1 MTSFLRCHNF
11 IIIIIVVFDFVVDF
25 VSELYIKVGCM
36 FLGFNL
42 QILHSNPTHIVYI
55 NYSELELVI
64 IRYSQPNPAYRT
76 IEH

>member
-1 MTSFLRCHNF
+1 M
-11 IIIIIVVFDFVVDF
+11 FDFVVDF

-42 QILHSNPTHIVYI
+42 QTWLPYI

-76 IEH
+76 IEHYILLPI